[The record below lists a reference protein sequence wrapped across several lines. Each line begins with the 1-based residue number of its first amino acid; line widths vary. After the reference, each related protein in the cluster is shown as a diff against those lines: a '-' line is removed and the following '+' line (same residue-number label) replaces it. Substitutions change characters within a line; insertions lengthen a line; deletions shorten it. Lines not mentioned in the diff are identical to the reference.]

1 MAPSQN
7 TSYVATLV
15 KEPPLEQPPEQ
26 LSTSYSLSTRY
37 VTPASKPQISRM
49 GPEDPFGA
57 APKPVPVTPDVT
69 TMAEA
74 VQGQVQG
81 LRSGE
86 PFASFQVK
94 EAMLQ
99 HVLGGDIYLL
109 VVQVGATE
117 PVECV
122 MLRVLKRVHE
132 AFCHTPRSN
141 ARNGSVYELQGM
153 ITGPGACK
161 ARLIANG
168 EYISSS

>member
-15 KEPPLEQPPEQ
+15 KEPPLEQQPEQ

-99 HVLGGDIYLL
+99 HVLGGDVYLL
-109 VVQVGATE
+109 VVQVREAE
-117 PVECV
+117 HV
-122 MLRVLKRVHE
+122 MLRVLKRVQE
-132 AFCHTPRSN
+132 AAILTPRPN
-141 ARNGSVYELQGM
+141 ARIGSVFELQGM
-153 ITGPGACK
+153 ISGPGADK
-161 ARLIANG
+161 PKLIANG
-168 EYISSS
+168 EYVFGSS